1 MKLLKINFLSIIFIF
16 FMFSKNVFA
25 EDKVYATYTANNLT
39 ITSYSQSFTKPMLK
53 DLYMELLNNFHGD
66 ELDYLKN
73 IYIYPDN
80 RAGVNGLYF
89 DDIYIQDG
97 QYKLGDNAYINL
109 YNAQRLNSVDKI
121 AYTLAHEYGHH
132 YMVYNL
138 LKKEGIYYHNLKD
151 SKYVKIRNFGTQP
164 VVYDTNKEE
173 YLYHWDV
180 VEIMADDY
188 VQLLGSYKSK
198 MSIQYKSVDDLVK
211 EGKPLYDSIYSFNL
225 KPQLNPF
232 LPLAADVDGLYNY
245 LISLGGFTVA
255 KPKTP
260 LKPSLKDITGYV
272 NDNNQITYTLNIDNP
287 NKTLSYEYTVVS
299 YPDNNPFVPYP
310 IKTFSSKS
318 DDKIVFGSYAL
329 KTDKGVKF
337 LTQLYEGKHTFKI
350 YMKDQS
356 GFIYASKPVTYDF
369 DKINKEILS
378 KDKAQKEA
386 LEKQKKAQIAKEQPS
401 ASPKV
406 KFIGPSASG
415 SLSDL
420 FYINS

>member
-1 MKLLKINFLSIIFIF
+1 MKLLKINLLSSIFIF
-16 FMFSKNVFA
+16 FIFNKNVLA

-39 ITSYSQSFTKPMLK
+39 ITSYSQNFTKPMLK
-53 DLYMELLNNFHGD
+53 DLYLELLNNFHSD
-66 ELDYLKN
+66 EIDYLKN

-80 RAGVNGLYF
+80 RDGVNGLYF
-89 DDIYIQDG
+89 DDIYIENG
-97 QYKLGDNAYINL
+97 EYKLGDNAYINL
-109 YNAQRLNSVDKI
+109 YNAQKLNTIDKM
-121 AYTLAHEYGHH
+121 AYTLSHEYGHH

-164 VVYDTNKEE
+164 VVYDTNKKE

-180 VEIMADDY
+180 AEIMADDY
-188 VQLLGSYKSK
+188 VQLLGSYKAK
-198 MSIQYKSVDDLVK
+198 MSIQYKSVDDLTK
-211 EGKPLYDSIYSFNL
+211 EGSSLYDNINSFNL

-255 KPKTP
+255 KPKIP
-260 LKPSLKDITGYV
+260 LKPSLTKVTGYV
-272 NDNNQITYTLNIDNP
+272 NDNNQITYNLYIDNP
-287 NKTLSYEYTVVS
+287 NKTLPYEYTIVS
-299 YPDNNPFVPYP
+299 YPENNPFVPYP

-318 DDKIVFGSYAL
+318 DSKIVFGSYAL
-329 KTDKGVKF
+329 KTDKGIKA
-337 LTQLYEGKHTFKI
+337 LTQPYEGKHTIKI
-350 YMKDQS
+350 YIKDES
-356 GFIYASKPVTYDF
+356 GFMYSSKPVTYDF

-378 KDKAQKEA
+378 KDKEEKQA
-386 LEKQKKAQIAKEQPS
+386 LENQKKVQIAKEQPS

-420 FYINS
+420 FYINT